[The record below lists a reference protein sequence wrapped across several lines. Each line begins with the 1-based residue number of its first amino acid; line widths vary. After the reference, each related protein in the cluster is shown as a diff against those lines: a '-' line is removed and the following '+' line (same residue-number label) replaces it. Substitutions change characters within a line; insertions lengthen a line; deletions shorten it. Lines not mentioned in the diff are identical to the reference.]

1 MAERGLH
8 IAVVRLVDFMLH
20 GLSLR
25 EAEHDHLARCETCK
39 EQMIEASSKALHVEQ
54 ESTQGCAAYLERR
67 LHPPIN
73 HLLSDSCSTKTL

>member
-1 MAERGLH
+1 MAERSLH

-54 ESTQGCAAYLERR
+54 GSTRRARLYTRMRGVPRKTAA
-67 LHPPIN
+67 P
-73 HLLSDSCSTKTL
+73 SD